1 MSIYYSKEEK
11 DAVVDFCIECI
22 KDRFSSAYNSL
33 WYFVDTDD
41 LYMKNKVRNLIL
53 EMDTSEFVRPAEVVV
68 FDGRENFNDDFK
80 FLMINDAV
88 RSGDKIILFTNL
100 LDYEEWYIRNHP
112 ENLLKHPLISG
123 TINWLRDSLFNMFGA
138 RIILLIS
145 QEENKAFQSWGLD
158 FYTQMDTDNDLDYL
172 LKNRKDWLIFTESEK
187 NASEDSIKINKLKS

>member
-187 NASEDSIKINKLKS
+187 NDSEDSIKINKFKS

>member
-41 LYMKNKVRNLIL
+41 LYMKNKVKNLIL

-68 FDGRENFNDDFK
+68 FDGRKNFNDDFK

-187 NASEDSIKINKLKS
+187 NDSEDSIKINKFKS

>member
-158 FYTQMDTDNDLDYL
+158 FYTQMDTDNDLDFL